1 MIDWTEW
8 YEGMPLPNPDALV
21 EVEYRDSAVRESKL
35 ATDVD
40 WRAQGATAVTRY
52 RIRMPGALSRADER
66 QEAGDH
72 YRTMAVQPWAA
83 MQAWM
88 TPEQFRGF
96 LLGSAVA
103 YLARF
108 NADAPGK
115 GGKQD
120 VAKARHYLD
129 KLIEVLE

>member
-1 MIDWTEW
+1 MIEW
-8 YEGMPLPNPDALV
+8 IPHNGSECPCKPGALV
-21 EVEYRDSAVRESKL
+21 EADYGAVQMTTLAES
-35 ATDVD
+35 VD
-40 WRAQGATAVTRY
+40 WSSVRRYRVRMPEGYATA
-52 RIRMPGALSRADER
+52 DDR
-66 QEAGDH
+66 QEAGTH
-72 YRTMAVQPWAA
+72 YRDMAVQPWAA
-83 MQAWM
+83 MEAWM

-120 VAKARHYLD
+120 VAKARHVLD
-129 KLIEVLE
+129 KLLESL